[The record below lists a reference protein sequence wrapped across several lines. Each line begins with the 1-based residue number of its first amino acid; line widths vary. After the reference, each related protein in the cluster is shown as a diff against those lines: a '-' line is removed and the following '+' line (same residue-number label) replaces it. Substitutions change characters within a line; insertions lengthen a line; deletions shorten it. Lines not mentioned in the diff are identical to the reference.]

1 MSAARQ
7 GIRLALSPAR
17 QLVVELLHHARS
29 VPSLPLS
36 KEINVARL
44 AEARSQVEP
53 RPSWTAIFMKA
64 YGIVARRYPPLR
76 QAYIAWPRP
85 HLYQHPCSECAVL
98 IERDLR
104 GEPVVLGA
112 KIRAPEDAPLAALDG
127 HLRRYREA
135 PIESIGY
142 FRQVLRVGG
151 LPAPLRR
158 GVFWYSLHLSG
169 ARRAKH
175 WGTFML
181 SSLGVLG
188 VEQHHPLTP
197 LTTYFTFGPIDAQ
210 GKVTLKIV
218 YDHRVMDGRTVARCL
233 NELDEVLHTELL
245 AELRQ
250 RLSGVE
256 QPASDF
262 AVMMERLKA
271 S

>member
-1 MSAARQ
+1 MSAARK
-7 GIRLALSPAR
+7 GIRLPLSPAR
-17 QLVVELLHHARS
+17 QLVVELLHHARR

-36 KEINVARL
+36 KQVSVAAL
-44 AEARSQVEP
+44 AEVRAQAES

-76 QAYIAWPRP
+76 QTYIAWPWP
-85 HLYQHPCSECAVL
+85 HLYQHPYSECAVL
-98 IERDLR
+98 IERELR

-112 KIRAPEDAPLAALDG
+112 KVRAPEEATLTALDG

-142 FRQVLRVGG
+142 FRQVLRVGA

-158 GVFWYSLHLSG
+158 AVFWYSLHLSG
-169 ARRAKH
+169 AKRAKH

-210 GKVTLKIV
+210 GNVTLKIV

-233 NELDEVLHTELL
+233 NELDAILHGEVLEELQCL
-245 AELRQ
+245 A
-250 RLSGVE
+250 G
-256 QPASDF
+256 
-262 AVMMERLKA
+262 AVGYGAHDDAVTLARLKA

>member
-7 GIRLALSPAR
+7 GIRLPLSPAR
-17 QLVVELLHHARS
+17 QLVVELLHHARR

-36 KEINVARL
+36 KEINIARL
-44 AEARSQVEP
+44 AEARSQAEP
-53 RPSWTAIFMKA
+53 RPNWTAIFMKA
-64 YGIVARRYPPLR
+64 YGIVARRYPQLR

-85 HLYQHPCSECAVL
+85 HLYQHPHSECAVL

-112 KIRAPEDAPLAALDG
+112 KIRAPEDAPLVTLDG

-135 PIESIGY
+135 PIETIGY

-158 GVFWYSLHLSG
+158 GVFWYSLHFSG
-169 ARRAKH
+169 AKRAKH

-197 LTTYFTFGPIDAQ
+197 LTTYFTFGPIDAH
-210 GKVTLKIV
+210 GNVTLKIV

-233 NELDEVLHTELL
+233 NELDDVLHTDLL
-245 AELRQ
+245 AELQ
-250 RLSGVE
+250 RKSTDTEL
-256 QPASDF
+256 PALHAEF
-262 AVMMERLKA
+262 MMERLKA